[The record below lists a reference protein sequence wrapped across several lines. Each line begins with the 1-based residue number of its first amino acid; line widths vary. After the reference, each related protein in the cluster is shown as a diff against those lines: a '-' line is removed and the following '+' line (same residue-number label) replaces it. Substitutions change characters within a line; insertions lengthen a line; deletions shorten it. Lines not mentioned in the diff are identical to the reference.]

1 MYWSLYFDLSLAF
14 IYFRLES
21 NFKKINSLLY
31 YEKLCFDL
39 SFKLILNLIVKLE
52 QTLSKYTNINSN
64 IMESIFKPYK
74 IRMLVLL

>member
-39 SFKLILNLIVKLE
+39 SFKLILNIIVKLE